1 MNLGTRQ
8 GESISPSARGKSC
21 FRPHFSAPLRCA
33 LLEVPSC
40 FLTFRSSRPA
50 SGRLIL
56 GFSTTE
62 NQFMSP
68 MLFQTAF
75 NSSSV
80 GQRLVCRFSGLRLL
94 ALRWFLVFLAS
105 IPCVASASSYC
116 FASAVLLR
124 WRSAFPQFVPVAKF
138 KLLVLASGS
147 NIPVKPTRILRSA
160 YLAR

>member
-1 MNLGTRQ
+1 MLRRLGGAVLFR
-8 GESISPSARGKSC
+8 SSCPSPNHGYPFWFLA
-21 FRPHFSAPLRCA
+21 
-33 LLEVPSC
+33 
-40 FLTFRSSRPA
+40 LTFRSSRPA
-50 SGRLIL
+50 FCGRLTSPV
-56 GFSTTE
+56 STTE

-124 WRSAFPQFVPVAKF
+124 WRSAFPQFVPVAKSN
-138 KLLVLASGS
+138 LPVLASGS
-147 NIPVKPTRILRSA
+147 NISVKPTRILRSA